1 LSQLP
6 PGWKR
11 EEVFRC
17 NGLNSGKS
25 IVFYVTPTGQQARTP
40 KELQLLL
47 GDKFDVADF
56 DWRSGKFSSQSLKS
70 KTNDSTP
77 KSKSPEFSFPVDRS
91 DDKTDWFSRRVS
103 PPLPKPL
110 IVSSHNDSKRIEK
123 PSTADCPK
131 QLFSELRLSDSQT
144 IDSRTGFALPP
155 PTLPKIIQTAGAP
168 GYNEFHLIHN
178 LMCALSGASG
188 PITGQDQ
195 PVPTIEKNPC
205 ASLNH
210 AQPFVK
216 VTFSIF
222 ISSMFKNLII
232 TDEDIRKQQHRVKEL
247 RRKLEAAR
255 RKYNPFLSSKYPS
268 RVWYGFLT
276 LARSSHRLCFSC
288 GDIVWGLGAVSRR
301 TKEAGIR
308 RRGPSYPT
316 VNIIPR
322 VGSSSAILL
331 PCPAASRKV

>member
-1 LSQLP
+1 MSTQQRQHTNIVATAPKKFNQMYKTHGVLSQLP

-25 IVFYVTPTGQQARTP
+25 IVFYVTPTGQQARSP
-40 KELQLLL
+40 KELQMLL

-56 DWRSGKFSSQSLKS
+56 DWRSGKFSGQSLKLKS
-70 KTNDSTP
+70 NDSSV
-77 KSKSPEFSFPVDRS
+77 KSRSLTFSSPVARA
-91 DDKTDWFSRRVS
+91 DDHTDWFSRRVP

-110 IVSSHNDSKRIEK
+110 IVSSHEDSKRIEK
-123 PSTADCPK
+123 PTTMECPK
-131 QLFSELRLSDSQT
+131 QLFSELRLGGCRA

-205 ASLNH
+205 ATLNH

-216 VTFSIF
+216 
-222 ISSMFKNLII
+222 NLIV

-255 RKYNPFLSSKYPS
+255 RKYNPRYSND
-268 RVWYGFLT
+268 REG
-276 LARSSHRLCFSC
+276 
-288 GDIVWGLGAVSRR
+288 
-301 TKEAGIR
+301 
-308 RRGPSYPT
+308 
-316 VNIIPR
+316 
-322 VGSSSAILL
+322 
-331 PCPAASRKV
+331 

>member
-1 LSQLP
+1 MATQQRQHPNIVVGGQKKFNQAAVYKTHGVLSQLP

-77 KSKSPEFSFPVDRS
+77 KNRS

-131 QLFSELRLSDSQT
+131 QVSF
-144 IDSRTGFALPP
+144 
-155 PTLPKIIQTAGAP
+155 
-168 GYNEFHLIHN
+168 
-178 LMCALSGASG
+178 
-188 PITGQDQ
+188 
-195 PVPTIEKNPC
+195 
-205 ASLNH
+205 
-210 AQPFVK
+210 
-216 VTFSIF
+216 
-222 ISSMFKNLII
+222 
-232 TDEDIRKQQHRVKEL
+232 
-247 RRKLEAAR
+247 
-255 RKYNPFLSSKYPS
+255 
-268 RVWYGFLT
+268 
-276 LARSSHRLCFSC
+276 RS
-288 GDIVWGLGAVSRR
+288 V
-301 TKEAGIR
+301 
-308 RRGPSYPT
+308 
-316 VNIIPR
+316 
-322 VGSSSAILL
+322 
-331 PCPAASRKV
+331 